1 MKKIQKRIVILYAKC
16 SDCGTDLPEDA
27 KFCLNCGTEVAK
39 IQKDVYQVSAEGLV
53 GKVKEIIRDAKI
65 KRVVIKDEK
74 GQDTLVYP
82 VTWGVTAAVVTLAL
96 EPWLAALGVIAGI
109 VTKCTVE
116 VEKI

>member
-16 SDCGTDLPEDA
+16 SDCGNDLPEDA

-82 VTWGVTAAVVTLAL
+82 GYLGSDRGCSNIGSSALACGSRGYRWNSCQL
-96 EPWLAALGVIAGI
+96 YGRS
-109 VTKCTVE
+109 
-116 VEKI
+116 